1 MTIIYKKI
9 WNIWQMIRYEE
20 WKKCEL
26 PVGKDPCE
34 YATNVF
40 YNAHHTIEY
49 LKCETTDFYRTA
61 TNDKPT

>member
-1 MTIIYKKI
+1 
-9 WNIWQMIRYEE
+9 MIRYEE